1 LLLKQYKKY
10 FQEASSL
17 RWPP

>member
-1 LLLKQYKKY
+1 LLLKQYEKY